1 MSLLVD
7 ANSKEQQAINEL
19 QRKLNAKLERQGKDE
34 TRQKI
39 LLGAFLL
46 DLLEQDKVSGLR
58 QYTVDNL
65 DKFLS
70 RDGDKTL
77 LLPVVNNVRKLL
89 GQKVVIPSSDKTA
102 QVVSSNSQEVTH
114 ANDRI

>member
-46 DLLEQDKVSGLR
+46 DLLEQDKVAGLR

-65 DKFLS
+65 DTFLS

-89 GQKVVIPSSDKTA
+89 GQKLVVP
-102 QVVSSNSQEVTH
+102 VSEKATQAVSNNSQEVSD
-114 ANDRI
+114 ANGGV

>member
-65 DKFLS
+65 DTFLS

-89 GQKVVIPSSDKTA
+89 GQKVIMPNSDKMA
-102 QVVSSNSQEVTH
+102 QATSNNSPEMSNANSEV
-114 ANDRI
+114 

>member
-7 ANSKEQQAINEL
+7 ESSKEQRRINEL
-19 QRKLNAKLERQGKDE
+19 QRQLNAKLEKQGKDE

-46 DLLEQDKVSGLR
+46 DLLEHNKVSGLR
-58 QYTVDNL
+58 QYTVENL

-70 RDGDKTL
+70 RDGDRNL
-77 LLPVVNNVRKLL
+77 LSPVLTNVKKLIGQSVNPNNKPQNTNL
-89 GQKVVIPSSDKTA
+89 GDK
-102 QVVSSNSQEVTH
+102 Q
-114 ANDRI
+114 